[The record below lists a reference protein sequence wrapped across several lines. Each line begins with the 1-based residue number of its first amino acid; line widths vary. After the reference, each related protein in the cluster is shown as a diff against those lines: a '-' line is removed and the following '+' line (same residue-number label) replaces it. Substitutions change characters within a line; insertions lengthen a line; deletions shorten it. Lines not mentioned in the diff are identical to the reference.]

1 MIYQIVLV
9 LSISVAWIC
18 LAETDNSVISPII
31 EKSASLARISAAVSI
46 HKGIYSE
53 KSIVQEVTAEFLDIS
68 SSVAKELLEHDYR
81 SLFDNMEKFYGSLS
95 KIPAKLTDG
104 DELIETLNFLMDM
117 KVNQEYLRPGT
128 IGDQTGHFEKTKQ
141 IMVNSRTSSNK
152 ILNVLGLE
160 TAAELLRNVSESEG
174 QAMKAKEIKDIL
186 SNLRRSL
193 SLTESQLNLMVNYTT
208 VLKDYLSLESLS
220 DDLQS
225 VENAAKI
232 AGRYSK
238 TIEELDPF
246 RNDLIAA
253 SKDTDKI
260 KEATNEILKYSESI
274 QNLFQKSTLL
284 NLNARKYDG
293 KMITSGLLGYKDL
306 DNIWKDFENPW
317 FRQNVLSNLDST
329 SLKEGL
335 KSLKPFVSALDSLIP
350 SKRLDDKK
358 DTKTILDLAKKI
370 SKIHEVGSKVK
381 NAINVTTPFKEVSNC
396 IEPLKPIQNP
406 PDQAM
411 LQRIVD
417 YSGEVVRNVKTF
429 SKLMDDLN
437 KNGLQSIITI
447 CKDIKTNIELVIRLK
462 NDSLIEKWDETRKL
476 EKDHEL
482 AGKLQWI
489 ADQLDE
495 VSDIDLFVE
504 DRAIDYTVI
513 QSVSTV
519 FEGTNVESVLNC
531 IQRSY
536 VDNLIGM
543 LGFVDQTDTLKNQKT
558 EFMTATDFIKNLSK
572 MQTSFRS
579 VINKTKSVKVSQE
592 SQKLMNSNH
601 FKEVGSNSKV
611 IGGSVA
617 ALRAIETISKAENSI
632 RSVVEMESDVK
643 FEVQKSLG
651 LKSTD
656 ALIHEMKQAQTSVG
670 EILKVLEAKRIDSIS
685 EIQSIFISLSKL
697 KNQTDIEDDNIPT
710 LALEMSNKTDPKLQ
724 NLAKE
729 LFSISQLDMRFAN
742 HQKSF
747 DVRNSLESTKNMLV
761 NFLQTYI
768 DEQEAEKR
776 RAMEN
781 SSNSNYLVPI
791 LIACLVIGLV
801 ATAVICFICWYRGF
815 GLWHFVESGDLES
828 GNHGK
833 ARKRKFG
840 FRKKGQM
847 DSKSKMS
854 KPKKKDKTESKS
866 KMSKPKEQEKKS
878 EDEKKK
884 EETKEKSKTSQISQI
899 PKSAEQ

>member
-1 MIYQIVLV
+1 MIFRICLVSLICIVWLCSARTNNTV
-9 LSISVAWIC
+9 LSSF
-18 LAETDNSVISPII
+18 I
-31 EKSASLARISAAVSI
+31 EKSASLARISAAISI
-46 HKGIYSE
+46 HNGIYS
-53 KSIVQEVTAEFLDIS
+53 KNSIVQEVTAEFLDIS
-68 SSVAKELLEHDYR
+68 PPVAKELLEHNYGLI
-81 SLFDNMEKFYGSLS
+81 SENMDKFYGSLS
-95 KIPAKLTDG
+95 KIPAKLQNG
-104 DELIETLNFLMDM
+104 DELINTINLLLDM
-117 KVNQEYLRPGT
+117 KLNEEYLKPGT
-128 IGDQTGHFEKTKQ
+128 IGDQTEHFSKTTE
-141 IMVNSRTSSNK
+141 IMRNSISKSDEMLDAANLK
-152 ILNVLGLE
+152 MCVKFLQKVKE
-160 TAAELLRNVSESEG
+160 TES
-174 QAMKAKEIKDIL
+174 QTMKTDDIVENL
-186 SNLRRSL
+186 SKLKYYL
-193 SLTESQLNLMVNYTT
+193 IHVVSQLNLMVNYKT

-293 KMITSGLLGYKDL
+293 KVITSGLLGYKDL

-437 KNGLQSIITI
+437 KNGLQSIITVSEQMV
-447 CKDIKTNIELVIRLK
+447 TNIELVRKTK
-462 NDSLIEKWDETRKL
+462 NDSLKIEMWEKTRKM
-476 EKDHEL
+476 ENGHNL
-482 AGKLQWI
+482 AETLQWI
-489 ADQLDE
+489 TEILSEDT
-495 VSDIDLFVE
+495 STFFVE
-504 DRAIDYTVI
+504 DREIDYTVI

-531 IQRSY
+531 IKRSY

-543 LGFVDQTDTLKNQKT
+543 FEFVDQSDTLKNQKT
-558 EFMTATDFIKNLSK
+558 EFTTATDFIENLLK
-572 MQTSFRS
+572 MQTNFQNL
-579 VINKTKSVKVSQE
+579 IKKTKSAKVSKE
-592 SQKLMNSNH
+592 SQALLDSKN
-601 FKEVGSNSKV
+601 FKEIGKNSKV
-611 IGGSVA
+611 IGASVA

-632 RSVVEMESDVK
+632 RSVVKMDSAVK
-643 FEVQKSLG
+643 FEIQKSLG

-656 ALIHEMKQAQTSVG
+656 TLIHEMKQVQTSVG

-685 EIQSIFISLSKL
+685 EIQSILIFLSKL
-697 KNQTDIEDDNIPT
+697 KNQPDIEDDNIPT
-710 LALEMSNKTDPKLQ
+710 LALDLSNQANPKLQ
-724 NLAKE
+724 SLAKE
-729 LFSISQLDMRFAN
+729 LLAISRLDMRFAN

-747 DVRNSLESTKNMLV
+747 DLKNALESTKNMLV
-761 NFLQTYI
+761 SFMQDNKKVAKEKIIENDEKKSATPETSSDREHAEEIIFYI
-768 DEQEAEKR
+768 V
-776 RAMEN
+776 MVLMITGI
-781 SSNSNYLVPI
+781 LVTFI
-791 LIACLVIGLV
+791 LPLDLYMF
-801 ATAVICFICWYRGF
+801 TRYNRTWFFI
-815 GLWHFVESGDLES
+815 
-828 GNHGK
+828 
-833 ARKRKFG
+833 
-840 FRKKGQM
+840 
-847 DSKSKMS
+847 
-854 KPKKKDKTESKS
+854 KTEWHRDNVAK
-866 KMSKPKEQEKKS
+866 KRQEQREQEKKS
-878 EDEKKK
+878 EDKKKK
-884 EETKEKSKTSQISQI
+884 EETKEKSKISQNSQI